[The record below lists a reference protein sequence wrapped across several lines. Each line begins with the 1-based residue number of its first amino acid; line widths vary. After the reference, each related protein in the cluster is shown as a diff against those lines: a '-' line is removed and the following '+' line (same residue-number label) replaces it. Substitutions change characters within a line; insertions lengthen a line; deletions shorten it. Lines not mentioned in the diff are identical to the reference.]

1 MLRISAVE
9 DDRSPWHSKMKPH
22 AVLKPFQLALILA
35 VLSPVEAIA
44 QAEPSDSNRG
54 AAFPSPGSQRGANF
68 PKGVSPT
75 ERNSTNW
82 VTSPQEYTQPDT
94 WLRWQGRYP
103 RSRWWYE
110 RW

>member
-1 MLRISAVE
+1 MQRIFEFEA
-9 DDRSPWHSKMKPH
+9 DRSTGHFKMKPH
-22 AVLKPFQLALILA
+22 TMLKSFRLALILA
-35 VLSPVEAIA
+35 VLSPFGAIA
-44 QAEPSDSNRG
+44 QPEPSDSNRG

-75 ERNSTNW
+75 QRNSTNW

-94 WLRWQGRYP
+94 WLRWRGRYP